1 MTSDLGAVLSRRLEV
16 IVEREAPILSARE
29 LTMWEYVILVSI
41 ADEPGLSQNDLARKS
56 RRDPTRLIRHLDELA
71 DRGLVVREV
80 DPTDRRRRV
89 VSLTDSGSALVRATQ
104 EDIRAMEAKLLQA
117 LPPAEQDRLRR
128 SLAKALGG
136 ALETSVDPAPDA

>member
-1 MTSDLGAVLSRRLEV
+1 MTSDLGAVLGRLLEV
-16 IVEREAPILSARE
+16 ILEREAPILSARE

-71 DRGLVVREV
+71 ERNLIARDV

-89 VSLTDSGSALVRATQ
+89 VSLTDTGAALVRATQ
-104 EDIRAMEAKLLQA
+104 QDIRAMEAQLLHA
-117 LPPAEQDRLRR
+117 LPPAEQDRLRQ
-128 SLAKALGG
+128 SLTQALGG
-136 ALETSVDPAPDA
+136 ALEPPAN

>member
-1 MTSDLGAVLSRRLEV
+1 MTSDLGAVLSRLLEV

-29 LTMWEYVILVSI
+29 LTMWEYVVLVSI
-41 ADEPGLSQNDLARKS
+41 ADEPGLSQNELARKS

-71 DRGLVVREV
+71 ERGLIVRDV
-80 DPTDRRRRV
+80 DPADRRRRV

-104 EDIRAMEAKLLQA
+104 DDIRAMETTLLRA

-128 SLAKALGG
+128 SLTEALGS
-136 ALETSVDPAPDA
+136 ALKSPTDQD

>member
-1 MTSDLGAVLSRRLEV
+1 MTRDLGAVLSRLLEV
-16 IVEREAPILSARE
+16 VVEREAPILSARE
-29 LTMWEYVILVSI
+29 LTMWEYVVLVSI

-71 DRGLVVREV
+71 ERGLIVRDV

-104 EDIRAMEAKLLQA
+104 EDIRAMETTLLRA

-128 SLAKALGG
+128 SLTEALDG
-136 ALETSVDPAPDA
+136 ALESPTAQD

>member
-1 MTSDLGAVLSRRLEV
+1 MTSDLGAVLSRLLEV
-16 IVEREAPILSARE
+16 VVEREAPILSARE
-29 LTMWEYVILVSI
+29 LTMWEYVVLVSI

-71 DRGLVVREV
+71 ERGLIVRDV
-80 DPTDRRRRV
+80 DPTDRRRRI

-104 EDIRAMEAKLLQA
+104 EDIRAMETTLLRA

-128 SLAKALGG
+128 SLTEALGG
-136 ALETSVDPAPDA
+136 ALESPTAQD